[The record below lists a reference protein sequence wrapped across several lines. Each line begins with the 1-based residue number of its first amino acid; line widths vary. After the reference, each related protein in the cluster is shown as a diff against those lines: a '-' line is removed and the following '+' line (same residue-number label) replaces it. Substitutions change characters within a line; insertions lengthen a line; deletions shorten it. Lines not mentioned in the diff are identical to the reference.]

1 MHTSCMYSLFLT
13 VSRKLQNQFFLR
25 ISIDKDWWLGE
36 GGSMPQVPV
45 IKPALSLQFCQNTTT
60 KNNNQ
65 LLILLTMV
73 PAVESNLLHG
83 TDVPC
88 FDKIKNLA
96 KPAKFKKIVLHFK
109 SII

>member
-1 MHTSCMYSLFLT
+1 
-13 VSRKLQNQFFLR
+13 
-25 ISIDKDWWLGE
+25 
-36 GGSMPQVPV
+36 MPQVPV

-65 LLILLTMV
+65 LLSLLTMV

-96 KPAKFKKIVLHFK
+96 KPAKFKKLYFILNLSFK
-109 SII
+109 SINLCVPF